1 MATAIIPQYR
11 PPEPP
16 ITALRGAMAEKRISR
31 ITVRLSDTLRASL
44 EHSAKAASTTLSD
57 YAVHI
62 LAAGP
67 ECQAMSGRTV
77 SDVVKAAIR
86 ALDMLERDFEGLTH
100 YQRMWVLRRI
110 HAVEGL
116 LLGEGSGE

>member
-1 MATAIIPQYR
+1 MATHALQYR

-16 ITALRGAMAEKRISR
+16 MTALRGGLAEKRISR
-31 ITVRLSDTLRASL
+31 ITFRCSDTLRASL
-44 EHSAKAASTTLSD
+44 EQSAKAASTTLSD

-67 ECQAMSGRTV
+67 ECQAVSGRTV

-86 ALDMLERDFEGLTH
+86 ALDLMERDFDGMTH